1 MLTNYIKIALRNILR
16 NKGFSFINIFGLAI
30 GVALFTLIMLYVR
43 HEYSFDQFHENKDR
57 IYRLET
63 SEWGIVGPAFGTDLK
78 THFPEIENSVRID
91 AREHNPVVAIGENRF
106 RLEHMILAD
115 PSLFEVFTFPLL
127 HGDTQTVLSDPFS
140 IVLTES
146 TAQRLFGSSNPVGET
161 LQLFNRWD
169 MTVTG
174 IMKDVERSHIRIN
187 AVIPFEFLIRLT
199 GMPGILESHGDWNFQ
214 TFALAKGDQDVPA
227 LEEKITDYYAEIFAR
242 YNIRREFHLRPLTD
256 IYFANDVV
264 HEIGS
269 LHGNK
274 NFVHLFIVIAVFIL
288 IIAGI
293 NFINLTTAKGAVR
306 AKEIGI
312 RKTIGGHRR
321 QLVTQFLS
329 ESVVI
334 SFLAFVV
341 AVTIIELMLPQFN
354 YLLATNVEIHYFN
367 DPFLLPGL
375 IAGVLIV
382 GLLAGLYPAFY
393 LTSYDP
399 ASVIKGEIT
408 KGKSA
413 IRFRKA
419 LIVFQFSISIILIVS
434 TLVIYNQLEYMKSK
448 DMGFEQERIVHLR
461 LNRDIRSQW
470 DAFEYELSSHP
481 DILGVSRG
489 NALPGYIGW
498 QESWRVNDEFKQFT
512 FLPLDPD
519 YIELLG
525 LEIIQGRNFSWE
537 RESDKQD
544 TYILNES
551 AVSYFGF
558 DDPVGKEFHLEPY
571 GTTRIIGI
579 VKDFHFQSLHSP
591 IGPLVLT
598 WRENV
603 LSQAMIRI
611 SDRGIG
617 STLAFLRDTWHTF
630 SPEYPFEYH
639 FLDDSIKRL
648 YQSEERFGNLFLSFA
663 ILALFIAC
671 LGLFGL
677 ASFTTQQKTKEI
689 GVRKIL
695 GSSVSQI
702 VLLLTREFTRWVLI
716 ANIIA
721 WPVAYYG
728 MNRWLENFAY
738 RVDVQFSIFI
748 VSALFALLIA
758 ITTVGYQTVKAAMA
772 NPVESL
778 RYE

>member
-1 MLTNYIKIALRNILR
+1 
-16 NKGFSFINIFGLAI
+16 
-30 GVALFTLIMLYVR
+30 
-43 HEYSFDQFHENKDR
+43 
-57 IYRLET
+57 
-63 SEWGIVGPAFGTDLK
+63 
-78 THFPEIENSVRID
+78 
-91 AREHNPVVAIGENRF
+91 
-106 RLEHMILAD
+106 
-115 PSLFEVFTFPLL
+115 
-127 HGDTQTVLSDPFS
+127 
-140 IVLTES
+140 
-146 TAQRLFGSSNPVGET
+146 
-161 LQLFNRWD
+161 
-169 MTVTG
+169 
-174 IMKDVERSHIRIN
+174 
-187 AVIPFEFLIRLT
+187 
-199 GMPGILESHGDWNFQ
+199 
-214 TFALAKGDQDVPA
+214 
-227 LEEKITDYYAEIFAR
+227 
-242 YNIRREFHLRPLTD
+242 
-256 IYFANDVV
+256 
-264 HEIGS
+264 
-269 LHGNK
+269 
-274 NFVHLFIVIAVFIL
+274 
-288 IIAGI
+288 
-293 NFINLTTAKGAVR
+293 
-306 AKEIGI
+306 
-312 RKTIGGHRR
+312 
-321 QLVTQFLS
+321 
-329 ESVVI
+329 
-334 SFLAFVV
+334 VV
-341 AVTIIELMLPQFN
+341 AVVIIELMLPQFN

-448 DMGFEQERIVHLR
+448 DMGFEQERIIHLR